1 MALRISGTMASHEP
15 VIADQM
21 TMAQGHV
28 KRCDDLYK
36 AAITDYQ
43 VGLAEIRKEK
53 EGLERD
59 LGAKDDE
66 LAAAL
71 KEEEEAGAEG
81 EQLSPDKTIHDS
93 QGDNVRRRTAGRG
106 AKDKKLRV
114 WRSSC
119 LASTRT

>member
-59 LGAKDDE
+59 LGAKDNE

-71 KEEEEAGAEG
+71 KEKEADEEGAE
-81 EQLSPDKTIHDS
+81 LSPDKTLHDS

>member
-1 MALRISGTMASHEP
+1 MASQEP
-15 VIADQM
+15 VIADPM

-28 KRCDDLYK
+28 KRCEDLYK

-43 VGLAEIRKEK
+43 VELAKIRKEK

-71 KEEEEAGAEG
+71 KEEEAGAEG

-93 QGDNVRRRTAGRG
+93 QGDNVRRRTI
-106 AKDKKLRV
+106 DNVTRV